1 MRGNS
6 EGKLRQGKNRM
17 WRAVMAVILMAV
29 AFLEPVMTVNAIT
42 VYESDGVFHEEG
54 YIFIGESHCALASG
68 AIPERDIGND
78 ISYSWIWDAS
88 RGSEENVFTM
98 KGNLFFV
105 FEGNG
110 QNDGAVQTS
119 ADYIYSDGKGSQG
132 RGVQKIHEIINTNPN
147 IAHWNIISM
156 HGAVSASK
164 GTKAISDYYVNS
176 YRNWMTYEFPEA
188 DCWFLSVATMTKYY
202 RGTKDKKI
210 FNNTIAAAFPDRFL
224 DYTEFYASRS
234 PQRMIDTIHWDE
246 ETYFDL
252 ISDVIRKVRE
262 RKQGMGAMPD
272 VVPDY
277 VVAEVQAVCFTNE
290 ATVIFEQPDIS
301 ATALFPTVEA
311 GFLILVTGVTD
322 NGYFRVGL
330 GELVGFVPAGG
341 LTAGE

>member
-1 MRGNS
+1 MAFI
-6 EGKLRQGKNRM
+6 M
-17 WRAVMAVILMAV
+17 VAVVIL
-29 AFLEPVMTVNAIT
+29 EPSMTVNAIT
-42 VYESDGVFHEEG
+42 VYESDGISHEEG

-68 AIPERDIGND
+68 AVSKRDTGND

-132 RGVQKIHEIINTNPN
+132 RGVQKIHGIIDTNPN
-147 IAHWNIISM
+147 IAHRNVISM

-164 GTKAISDYYVNS
+164 GTKAISDYYVDS

-202 RGTKDKKI
+202 RGTKDKNI

-224 DYTEFYASRS
+224 DYTQFYASRS
-234 PQRMIDTIHWDE
+234 PHRMIDTIHWDE

-252 ISDVIRKVRE
+252 ISDVIETVRQ
-262 RKQGMGAMPD
+262 RKQETDAA
-272 VVPDY
+272 PDY
-277 VVAEVQAVCFTNE
+277 TVAEVQAVLYTNE
-290 ATVIFEQPDIS
+290 NTVILEQPDIGS
-301 ATALFPTVEA
+301 TVLFPMVEA
-311 GFLILVTGVTD
+311 GIPILVTGVTD
-322 NGYFRVGL
+322 NGYFRIGL
-330 GELVGFVPAGG
+330 GELVGFVPGNG
-341 LTAGE
+341 LAADIDR